1 MTRTGALVA
10 ILIGGLFVVGAAIL
24 GMAAVGVSGELLS
37 LGAILPLAVMSFLI
51 SLVFMHF
58 GAYERRRRR

>member
-10 ILIGGLFVVGAAIL
+10 IVVGGLCLEVVAIL
-24 GMAAVGVSGELLS
+24 GMAALGVTGELLS
-37 LGAILPLAVMSFLI
+37 LGGIVPLVLMSFLI

-58 GAYERRRRR
+58 GAYDKRRR

>member
-10 ILIGGLFVVGAAIL
+10 ILIGGLCVVAAAVL

-37 LGAILPLAVMSFLI
+37 LGGIVPLAVMSFLV

-58 GAYERRRRR
+58 GAYEKRRR